1 MEIFPTTRWSVLAQ
15 ATLNGETDATEA
27 LADFCRHYRGPIQRV
42 LRLRGVAEA
51 DVDDLTQEFLLHLL
65 RSSSLR
71 RADRARGRFRSFL
84 LGALLHFLA
93 DQNDR
98 RLAQKRG
105 AGAPHLSFDEAV
117 EGAAA
122 ISGSVAVR
130 RPRWY

>member
-51 DVDDLTQEFLLHLL
+51 DVDDLTQEFLLHLV